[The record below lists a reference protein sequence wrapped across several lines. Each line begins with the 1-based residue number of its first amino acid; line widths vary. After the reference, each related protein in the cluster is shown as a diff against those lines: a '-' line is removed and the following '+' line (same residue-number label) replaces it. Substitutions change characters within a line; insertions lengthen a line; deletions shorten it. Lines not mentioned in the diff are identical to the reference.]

1 MLVVRRLFSGR
12 KSSGERI
19 GGLLSHVFVGSV
31 SDSVCSSI
39 GVSSMFMMVFGV
51 VNSCCCWRRFVNDVL
66 LFMAYSSADLFIGP
80 LYYFCIVF
88 FPLILNK

>member
-1 MLVVRRLFSGR
+1 MLVVRRLFRGR

-19 GGLLSHVFVGSV
+19 GGLLSHVFVGTD

-51 VNSCCCWRRFVNDVL
+51 VNSCCCCWRRFDNDVL

-80 LYYFCIVF
+80 SSN
-88 FPLILNK
+88 NK